1 MSDSS
6 RTLGRERTRQAGKK
20 GGEATARRHGPDHF
34 VALGKKGGART
45 RELIA
50 RGKAAEARGE

>member
-1 MSDSS
+1 VSKPK
-6 RTLGRERTRQAGKK
+6 GRERMSQAGRK